1 MQILIIGGFLVAA
14 IINFLPVMGVI
25 GAPQLERMYGVAFE
39 GPDLAVLMRHRAILF
54 GIVGALLAAA
64 AFVPSLRWTA
74 FFAGM
79 LSMVSFLVFQ
89 ALEGGTNAE
98 LGRVALVDY
107 VGIAALTAAGVAV
120 WMQAE

>member
-25 GAPQLERMYGVAFE
+25 GAPQLERMYGVAVQ

-120 WMQAE
+120 WMQTD

>member
-14 IINFLPVMGVI
+14 LINFLPVMGVI
-25 GAPQLERMYGVAFE
+25 GAPQLERMYGIAFE
-39 GPDLAVLMRHRAILF
+39 GPDLAVLMRHRALLF
-54 GIVGALLAAA
+54 GIIGALLVAA

-79 LSMVSFLVFQ
+79 VSMVSFLVFQ
-89 ALEGGTNAE
+89 ALEGGTNVE

-120 WMQAE
+120 WMRAE